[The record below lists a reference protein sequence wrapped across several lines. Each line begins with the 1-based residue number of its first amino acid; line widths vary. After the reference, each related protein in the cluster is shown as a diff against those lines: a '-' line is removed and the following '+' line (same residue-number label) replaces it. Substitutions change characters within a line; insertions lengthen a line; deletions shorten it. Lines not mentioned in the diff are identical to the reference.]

1 MAQKSILKDKP
12 EILIKKYYQRL
23 LEKGI
28 KVEKIIL
35 FGSYA
40 KGSAKEWS
48 DLDLCVVSKDF
59 GKDPHDELV
68 MLMKLTSGI
77 DEMIEPHPYHPND
90 LKDKWDPLAVE
101 IRKHGKTY
109 KFS

>member
-1 MAQKSILKDKP
+1 MAQKSILKDEP
-12 EILIKKYYQRL
+12 EILIKKYYQL
-23 LEKGI
+23 LVQKGI
-28 KVEKIIL
+28 KVEKIVL

-40 KGSAKEWS
+40 KGSAKAWS
-48 DLDLCVVSKDF
+48 DLDLCVVSKNF

-68 MLMKLTSGI
+68 MLMKLTSDI
-77 DEMIEPHPYHPND
+77 DDMIEPHPYHPND
-90 LKDKWDPLAVE
+90 LKDKWDPLAAE